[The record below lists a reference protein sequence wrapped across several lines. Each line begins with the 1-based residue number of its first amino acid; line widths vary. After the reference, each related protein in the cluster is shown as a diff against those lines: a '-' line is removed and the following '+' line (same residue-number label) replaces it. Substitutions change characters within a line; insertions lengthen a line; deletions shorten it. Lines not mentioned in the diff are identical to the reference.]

1 MTRARRMYFNPL
13 ASERRDY
20 LQTIRR
26 SDVDGI
32 SIHSPLRGETY
43 TRGQVGDETS
53 ISIHSPLRGET
64 MTDEAVQMMM
74 EFQSTRL

>member
-1 MTRARRMYFNPL
+1 MYFNPL

-53 ISIHSPLRGET
+53 KYPEEEKEIR
-64 MTDEAVQMMM
+64 
-74 EFQSTRL
+74 FRK